1 MDFARQ
7 LKAAINIVDVVGE
20 EVRLKRV
27 GSSQRYMGLCPF
39 HTEKTPSFSVH
50 SGMQIFICF
59 GCGAKGDVFEFV
71 KEMHHVTFPEA
82 VKILA
87 DRYGFEMPKRAA
99 HSDRESRLREAIYR
113 MNEIALAHFRTLL
126 TGPPGAEA
134 RRYLQ
139 ERGVS
144 APTAEQFG
152 LGLAER
158 GGAALT
164 QILRKEGFAEFFEE
178 SGLVMK
184 RQDGSGFFD
193 RFRGR
198 LIFPIHNEQGKI
210 AGFAG
215 RALSKDDEPKYL
227 NSPETAVYKK
237 SLLLYNLNRAR
248 EAARKEERFLL
259 VEGYMDVIGLCSVG
273 ITEVVA
279 SCGTALTHGQVKLM
293 KRFADQVI
301 VNFDPDAAG
310 ARGAAK
316 SIEVLLDENAR
327 VRILE
332 LDEDLDPDEYVRKHG
347 AERYR
352 QLASHAPNYY
362 FWLADQARKRFD
374 SRTAEGRGQALQF
387 LLPAIQRIPEK
398 IERAGV
404 AGDLAAYLGVDRGM
418 ILEQFK
424 KAALDQRE
432 RKTAFREEPVPAVEK
447 LLLRTLLLHPG
458 LREELAPR
466 LEREDVLVEFR
477 LRPVFETLLALFRA
491 RPDFEYAELDA
502 RLEDSGRGLLSRVL
516 FADEMEETGDMDQAR
531 LDALSCLRTLES
543 RTREGKVSSLQRM
556 AKEAIDRGDT
566 DEAMRLMEELDT
578 LKRQHRRVRTGK

>member
-87 DRYGFEMPKRAA
+87 DRYGFEMPKRAP
-99 HSDRESRLREAIYR
+99 HGDRESRLREAVYR
-113 MNEIALAHFRTLL
+113 MNEIALAHFRGLL
-126 TGPPGAEA
+126 TGPHGAEA
-134 RRYLQ
+134 RRYLL

-164 QILRKEGFAEFFEE
+164 QILQKEGFAEYFEE

-198 LIFPIHNEQGKI
+198 IIFPIHNEQGKI

-215 RALSKDDEPKYL
+215 RALAKGDEPKYL

-248 EAARKEERFLL
+248 EAARKEGRFLL

-273 ITEVVA
+273 ITDVVA

-352 QLASHAPNYY
+352 ELASHAPNYY

-387 LLPAIQRIPEK
+387 LLPAIQRIPDK

-447 LLLRTLLLHPG
+447 LLLRALLLYPG
-458 LREELAPR
+458 LREELAPQ
-466 LEREDVLVEFR
+466 LEREDVLLEFR

-491 RPDFEYAELDA
+491 QPDFEYAELDA
-502 RLEDSGRGLLSRVL
+502 RLEDSGRSLLSRVL

-531 LDALSCLRTLES
+531 LDALSCLRTLEA

-556 AKEAIDRGDT
+556 AKEAIDRGNT
-566 DEAMRLMEELDT
+566 NEAMRLMEELDA
-578 LKRQHRRVRTGK
+578 LKRQHRRVRTGR

>member
-20 EVRLKRV
+20 EVRLKRA

-50 SGMQIFICF
+50 SGMQIFYCF
-59 GCGAKGDVFEFV
+59 GCGAKGDIFEFI

-82 VKILA
+82 MKILA
-87 DRYGFEMPKRAA
+87 DRYGFEMPQRPS
-99 HSDRESRLREAIYR
+99 HSDRESRLREAIHR
-113 MNEIALAHFRTLL
+113 MNEIAVAHFRGLL
-126 TGPPGAEA
+126 MEPHGAAA
-134 RRYLQ
+134 RRYLE

-144 APTAEQFG
+144 ARTADEFG
-152 LGLAER
+152 LGLAGR
-158 GGAALT
+158 GGSALI
-164 QILRKEGFAEFFEE
+164 QILRREGFEEYFEE
-178 SGLVMK
+178 SGLVIK

-198 LIFPIHNEQGKI
+198 LMFPIHNEQGKI

-215 RALSKDDEPKYL
+215 RALAEGDEPKYL

-237 SLLLYNLNRAR
+237 SLILYNLNRAR
-248 EAARKEERFLL
+248 DAARKEGRILL
-259 VEGYMDVIGLCSVG
+259 VEGYMDVIGLCSAG

-293 KRFADQVI
+293 KRFAGQVI

-327 VRILE
+327 VRVLE
-332 LDEDLDPDEYVRKHG
+332 LDEDLDPDEYIRKHG

-352 QLASHAPNYY
+352 ELASQAPNYY

-374 SRTAEGRGQALQF
+374 SRTAEGRGQVLQF
-387 LLPAIQRIPEK
+387 LLPAVQRIPDK

-404 AGDLAAYLGVDRGM
+404 AGDLAAYLGVDRGI
-418 ILEQFK
+418 ILDQFK
-424 KAALDQRE
+424 KAAIDPRG
-432 RKTAFREEPVPAVEK
+432 RKSPFREEPVPAVEK
-447 LLLRTLLLHPG
+447 LLLRALLQYPD
-458 LREELAPR
+458 LRGELAPR
-466 LEREDVLVEFR
+466 LEREIIEGFR
-477 LRPVFETLLALFRA
+477 LRPIFEALLALFGA
-491 RPDFEYAELDA
+491 QPDFEYAELDA
-502 RLEDSGRGLLSRVL
+502 RLEDSWRDLLSRVL
-516 FADEMEETGDMDQAR
+516 FADEVEENGDMDQAR
-531 LDALSCLRTLES
+531 LDAISCLRTLEM
-543 RTREGKVSSLQRM
+543 RAREGRVASLQRM
-556 AKEAIDRGDT
+556 AKEAIDRGET
-566 DEAMRLMEELDT
+566 NEAMRLMEELDA
-578 LKRQHRRVRTGK
+578 LKRQHRRVRTGR

>member
-87 DRYGFEMPKRAA
+87 DRYGFEMPKRAP
-99 HSDRESRLREAIYR
+99 HSDRESRLREAVYR
-113 MNEIALAHFRTLL
+113 MNEIALAHFRGLL
-126 TGPPGAEA
+126 AGPHGGEA
-134 RRYLQ
+134 RQYLQ
-139 ERGVS
+139 GRGVS
-144 APTAEQFG
+144 RETAEQFG

-164 QILRKEGFAEFFEE
+164 QILQKEGFAEFFEE

-215 RALSKDDEPKYL
+215 RALAKADEPKYL

-237 SLLLYNLNRAR
+237 SLLLYNLNRAK
-248 EAARKEERFLL
+248 EAARKEGRFLL

-293 KRFADQVI
+293 KRFADQVT

-352 QLASHAPNYY
+352 ELASHAPNYY

-387 LLPAIQRIPEK
+387 LLPAIQRIPDK

-404 AGDLAAYLGVDRGM
+404 AGDLASYLGVDRGM

-432 RKTAFREEPVPAVEK
+432 RKAAFREEPVPAVEK
-447 LLLRTLLLHPG
+447 LLLRTLLLYPS
-458 LREELAPR
+458 LREELAPQ
-466 LEREDVLVEFR
+466 LEGEDVLAEFR
-477 LRPVFETLLALFRA
+477 LRPVFETLLSLFRVQPA
-491 RPDFEYAELDA
+491 FEYAELDA
-502 RLEDSGRGLLSRVL
+502 RLEDSARGLLSRVL
-516 FADEMEETGDMDQAR
+516 FADEMEETADIGQAR
-531 LDALSCLRTLES
+531 LDALSCLRTLET

-566 DEAMRLMEELDT
+566 NEAMRLMEELDA
-578 LKRQHRRVRTGK
+578 LKRQHRRVRIGK

>member
-87 DRYGFEMPKRAA
+87 DRYGFEMPKRAP
-99 HSDRESRLREAIYR
+99 HGDRESRLREAVYR
-113 MNEIALAHFRTLL
+113 MNEIALAHFRGLL
-126 TGPPGAEA
+126 TGPHGAEA
-134 RRYLQ
+134 RRYLL

-164 QILRKEGFAEFFEE
+164 QILQKEGFAEYFEE

-198 LIFPIHNEQGKI
+198 IIFPIHNEQGKI

-215 RALSKDDEPKYL
+215 RALAKGDEPKYL

-248 EAARKEERFLL
+248 EAARKEGRFLL

-273 ITEVVA
+273 ITDVVA

-352 QLASHAPNYY
+352 ELASHAPNYY

-387 LLPAIQRIPEK
+387 LLPAIQRIPDK

-447 LLLRTLLLHPG
+447 LLLRALLLYPG
-458 LREELAPR
+458 LREELAPQ
-466 LEREDVLVEFR
+466 LEREEVLAEFR
-477 LRPVFETLLALFRA
+477 LRPVFETLLSLFRVQ
-491 RPDFEYAELDA
+491 PDFEYAELDA

-531 LDALSCLRTLES
+531 LDALSCLRTLEA

-556 AKEAIDRGDT
+556 AKEAIDRGNT
-566 DEAMRLMEELDT
+566 NEAMRLMEELDA
-578 LKRQHRRVRTGK
+578 LKRQHRRVRTGR